1 MKRSY
6 RPKRLYIYIYIYN
19 IHIYIYDIYI
29 YIYIYKLK
37 ANSFHVKVLDDPKR
51 YKNTKFTKV
60 ILTISYAISKGHRNM
75 RER

>member
-1 MKRSY
+1 M
-6 RPKRLYIYIYIYN
+6 IY
-19 IHIYIYDIYI
+19 IYI